1 MSKRI
6 LLSVAYDGTDYAG
19 FQAQKSGVPTIEG
32 ELNRALTEL
41 TGVPVEVIGASRTDS
56 GVHARCNLAVFDTES
71 RIPPE
76 KFAHAINVRLP
87 DQICVQ
93 TSMEVPADFHPRRCS
108 TVKTYEYRIW
118 NAQMP
123 DPMRRL
129 YTYFSRYRFDI
140 DKMRE
145 AAAYLVGEHDFK
157 SFCSTYTSAKTTVRE
172 VLAVEVEEILPGYET
187 ALPGSEIALTGS
199 ETSLPGSEITLTGS
213 ETSLP
218 GSEIALPGSEIA
230 LPGSEIALPGS
241 ETALPGSETALPGS
255 EIALTGTEIALT
267 GSDITLTGSEIALT
281 GSETALPGSET
292 ALTGSEITLTGSEN
306 VSDSRSDA
314 GPGSDSVSSAARMP
328 REIVIRVTGRGFLYN
343 MVRIIA
349 GTLMEVGRGAKTP
362 DQIPDILNACDRRAA
377 GPTAPACGLTLVRYE
392 ILEPGMERVFD
403 IHKTT

>member
-172 VLAVEVEEILPGYET
+172 VLAVEVEEILPGCET
-187 ALPGSEIALTGS
+187 
-199 ETSLPGSEITLTGS
+199 
-213 ETSLP
+213 
-218 GSEIALPGSEIA
+218 
-230 LPGSEIALPGS
+230 ALPGS
-241 ETALPGSETALPGS
+241 ETALPGSETALP
-255 EIALTGTEIALT
+255 
-267 GSDITLTGSEIALT
+267 
-281 GSETALPGSET
+281 
-292 ALTGSEITLTGSEN
+292 GSEITLTGSEN

-362 DQIPDILNACDRRAA
+362 DQIPGILNACDRRAA

>member
-172 VLAVEVEEILPGYET
+172 VLAVEVEEILPGC
-187 ALPGSEIALTGS
+187 
-199 ETSLPGSEITLTGS
+199 
-213 ETSLP
+213 
-218 GSEIALPGSEIA
+218 
-230 LPGSEIALPGS
+230 

-255 EIALTGTEIALT
+255 EIALPGSEIA
-267 GSDITLTGSEIALT
+267 LTGSEIALT
-281 GSETALPGSET
+281 GSEI
-292 ALTGSEITLTGSEN
+292 ALTDSEN
-306 VSDSRSDA
+306 VSDSHSDA

>member
-172 VLAVEVEEILPGYET
+172 VLAVEVEEILPGC
-187 ALPGSEIALTGS
+187 
-199 ETSLPGSEITLTGS
+199 
-213 ETSLP
+213 
-218 GSEIALPGSEIA
+218 
-230 LPGSEIALPGS
+230 
-241 ETALPGSETALPGS
+241 
-255 EIALTGTEIALT
+255 
-267 GSDITLTGSEIALT
+267 
-281 GSETALPGSET
+281 ETALPGSET
-292 ALTGSEITLTGSEN
+292 ALTGSEITLTGSDIALTDSEN
-306 VSDSRSDA
+306 VSDSHSDA

>member
-187 ALPGSEIALTGS
+187 ALPGSET
-199 ETSLPGSEITLTGS
+199 
-213 ETSLP
+213 
-218 GSEIALPGSEIA
+218 ALPD
-230 LPGSEIALPGS
+230 S

-255 EIALTGTEIALT
+255 EIALPGSEIAQ
-267 GSDITLTGSEIALT
+267 TGSEI
-281 GSETALPGSET
+281 ALPGSET
-292 ALTGSEITLTGSEN
+292 ALLGSEITLTGSEN
-306 VSDSRSDA
+306 VSDSHSDA

>member
-172 VLAVEVEEILPGYET
+172 VLAVEVEEILPGCET
-187 ALPGSEIALTGS
+187 ALPGSET
-199 ETSLPGSEITLTGS
+199 
-213 ETSLP
+213 
-218 GSEIALPGSEIA
+218 ALPD
-230 LPGSEIALPGS
+230 S

-255 EIALTGTEIALT
+255 EIALLGSEIALP
-267 GSDITLTGSEIALT
+267 GSEIAQTGSEIALP
-281 GSETALPGSET
+281 GSETALPGSEI
-292 ALTGSEITLTGSEN
+292 ALTGSEN

>member
-187 ALPGSEIALTGS
+187 ALPGSE
-199 ETSLPGSEITLTGS
+199 
-213 ETSLP
+213 
-218 GSEIALPGSEIA
+218 
-230 LPGSEIALPGS
+230 
-241 ETALPGSETALPGS
+241 TALPGS
-255 EIALTGTEIALT
+255 EIALT
-267 GSDITLTGSEIALT
+267 D
-281 GSETALPGSET
+281 
-292 ALTGSEITLTGSEN
+292 SEN
-306 VSDSRSDA
+306 VSGSHSDA

>member
-172 VLAVEVEEILPGYET
+172 VLAVEGEEILPGCET
-187 ALPGSEIALTGS
+187 ALTGS
-199 ETSLPGSEITLTGS
+199 ET
-213 ETSLP
+213 
-218 GSEIALPGSEIA
+218 ALP
-230 LPGSEIALPGS
+230 
-241 ETALPGSETALPGS
+241 
-255 EIALTGTEIALT
+255 
-267 GSDITLTGSEIALT
+267 GSEIALT

>member
-172 VLAVEVEEILPGYET
+172 VLAVEVEEILPGCET
-187 ALPGSEIALTGS
+187 A
-199 ETSLPGSEITLTGS
+199 
-213 ETSLP
+213 LP

-230 LPGSEIALPGS
+230 LTGSEIALPGS
-241 ETALPGSETALPGS
+241 ETALPGSE
-255 EIALTGTEIALT
+255 IALT
-267 GSDITLTGSEIALT
+267 D
-281 GSETALPGSET
+281 
-292 ALTGSEITLTGSEN
+292 SEN
-306 VSDSRSDA
+306 VSGSHSDA

>member
-172 VLAVEVEEILPGYET
+172 VLAVEVEEILPGCET
-187 ALPGSEIALTGS
+187 ALTGS
-199 ETSLPGSEITLTGS
+199 EISLTGC
-213 ETSLP
+213 
-218 GSEIALPGSEIA
+218 
-230 LPGSEIALPGS
+230 
-241 ETALPGSETALPGS
+241 

-267 GSDITLTGSEIALT
+267 GSDITLTGSEITLTGSEIALT

-362 DQIPDILNACDRRAA
+362 DQILGILSACDRRAA

>member
-187 ALPGSEIALTGS
+187 ALPGSET
-199 ETSLPGSEITLTGS
+199 
-213 ETSLP
+213 
-218 GSEIALPGSEIA
+218 ALPD
-230 LPGSEIALPGS
+230 S

-255 EIALTGTEIALT
+255 EIALLGSEIALP
-267 GSDITLTGSEIALT
+267 GSEIAQTGSEIALP
-281 GSETALPGSET
+281 GSETALPGSEI
-292 ALTGSEITLTGSEN
+292 ALTGSEN

>member
-172 VLAVEVEEILPGYET
+172 VLAVEVEEILPGCET
-187 ALPGSEIALTGS
+187 ALPGSETA
-199 ETSLPGSEITLTGS
+199 
-213 ETSLP
+213 LP

-230 LPGSEIALPGS
+230 LPGSEIAL
-241 ETALPGSETALPGS
+241 
-255 EIALTGTEIALT
+255 T
-267 GSDITLTGSEIALT
+267 GSDIALT
-281 GSETALPGSET
+281 D
-292 ALTGSEITLTGSEN
+292 SEN

-362 DQIPDILNACDRRAA
+362 DQIPGILNACDRRAA

>member
-187 ALPGSEIALTGS
+187 ALPGSEIALT
-199 ETSLPGSEITLTGS
+199 
-213 ETSLP
+213 
-218 GSEIALPGSEIA
+218 
-230 LPGSEIALPGS
+230 
-241 ETALPGSETALPGS
+241 
-255 EIALTGTEIALT
+255 
-267 GSDITLTGSEIALT
+267 D
-281 GSETALPGSET
+281 
-292 ALTGSEITLTGSEN
+292 SEN
-306 VSDSRSDA
+306 VSDSHSDA

-362 DQIPDILNACDRRAA
+362 DQIPGILNACDRRAA

>member
-187 ALPGSEIALTGS
+187 ALPGSEIAL
-199 ETSLPGSEITLTGS
+199 
-213 ETSLP
+213 P

-241 ETALPGSETALPGS
+241 ENALPGS
-255 EIALTGTEIALT
+255 EIAL
-267 GSDITLTGSEIALT
+267 
-281 GSETALPGSET
+281 P
-292 ALTGSEITLTGSEN
+292 GSEITLTGSEN

>member
-172 VLAVEVEEILPGYET
+172 VLAVEVEEILPGC
-187 ALPGSEIALTGS
+187 
-199 ETSLPGSEITLTGS
+199 
-213 ETSLP
+213 
-218 GSEIALPGSEIA
+218 
-230 LPGSEIALPGS
+230 

-255 EIALTGTEIALT
+255 EI
-267 GSDITLTGSEIALT
+267 TLTGSEN
-281 GSETALPGSET
+281 ALP
-292 ALTGSEITLTGSEN
+292 GSEITLTGSEN
-306 VSDSRSDA
+306 VSGSHSDA

>member
-187 ALPGSEIALTGS
+187 ALPGSET
-199 ETSLPGSEITLTGS
+199 
-213 ETSLP
+213 
-218 GSEIALPGSEIA
+218 ALPD
-230 LPGSEIALPGS
+230 S

-255 EIALTGTEIALT
+255 EIALPGSEIALPGFET
-267 GSDITLTGSEIALT
+267 ALPGSEIALT
-281 GSETALPGSET
+281 GFETALPGSEI
-292 ALTGSEITLTGSEN
+292 ALTGSEN

-328 REIVIRVTGRGFLYN
+328 RAIVIRVTGRGFLYN

-362 DQIPDILNACDRRAA
+362 DQIPGILNACDRRAA

>member
-172 VLAVEVEEILPGYET
+172 VLAVEVEEILPGCETALTGSET

-199 ETSLPGSEITLTGS
+199 ET
-213 ETSLP
+213 
-218 GSEIALPGSEIA
+218 ALPGS
-230 LPGSEIALPGS
+230 
-241 ETALPGSETALPGS
+241 
-255 EIALTGTEIALT
+255 EIALT

-281 GSETALPGSET
+281 GSEIALPGSETALPGSET
-292 ALTGSEITLTGSEN
+292 ALTGSDITLTGSEN

>member
-172 VLAVEVEEILPGYET
+172 VLAVEVEEILPGCET
-187 ALPGSEIALTGS
+187 
-199 ETSLPGSEITLTGS
+199 
-213 ETSLP
+213 
-218 GSEIALPGSEIA
+218 
-230 LPGSEIALPGS
+230 ALPGS
-241 ETALPGSETALPGS
+241 ETALPGSETAL
-255 EIALTGTEIALT
+255 T
-267 GSDITLTGSEIALT
+267 GSD
-281 GSETALPGSET
+281 
-292 ALTGSEITLTGSEN
+292 ITLTGSEN

-362 DQIPDILNACDRRAA
+362 DQIPGILNACDRRAA

>member
-172 VLAVEVEEILPGYET
+172 VLAVEVEEILPGC
-187 ALPGSEIALTGS
+187 
-199 ETSLPGSEITLTGS
+199 
-213 ETSLP
+213 
-218 GSEIALPGSEIA
+218 
-230 LPGSEIALPGS
+230 

>member
-172 VLAVEVEEILPGYET
+172 VLAVEVEEILPGCET

-241 ETALPGSETALPGS
+241 ETALPGSE
-255 EIALTGTEIALT
+255 
-267 GSDITLTGSEIALT
+267 
-281 GSETALPGSET
+281 
-292 ALTGSEITLTGSEN
+292 ITLTGSEN
-306 VSDSRSDA
+306 VSDSHSDA

>member
-172 VLAVEVEEILPGYET
+172 VLAVEVEEILPGCET
-187 ALPGSEIALTGS
+187 ALPGSETA
-199 ETSLPGSEITLTGS
+199 LPGFEIA
-213 ETSLP
+213 LP

-241 ETALPGSETALPGS
+241 EIALPGS
-255 EIALTGTEIALT
+255 EIALTSSDIALT
-267 GSDITLTGSEIALT
+267 D
-281 GSETALPGSET
+281 
-292 ALTGSEITLTGSEN
+292 SEN
-306 VSDSRSDA
+306 VSDSHSDA

>member
-93 TSMEVPADFHPRRCS
+93 TSMEVSADFHPRRCS

-187 ALPGSEIALTGS
+187 ALPGSE
-199 ETSLPGSEITLTGS
+199 
-213 ETSLP
+213 
-218 GSEIALPGSEIA
+218 
-230 LPGSEIALPGS
+230 
-241 ETALPGSETALPGS
+241 TALPGS
-255 EIALTGTEIALT
+255 EIA
-267 GSDITLTGSEIALT
+267 
-281 GSETALPGSET
+281 
-292 ALTGSEITLTGSEN
+292 LTGSEN

-362 DQIPDILNACDRRAA
+362 DQIPGILSACDRRAA

>member
-172 VLAVEVEEILPGYET
+172 VLAVEVEEILPGCET
-187 ALPGSEIALTGS
+187 ALPGSETALTGS
-199 ETSLPGSEITLTGS
+199 ET
-213 ETSLP
+213 
-218 GSEIALPGSEIA
+218 A

-241 ETALPGSETALPGS
+241 ETALPGSEIALPGSEIALPGFETALPGS
-255 EIALTGTEIALT
+255 EIALT
-267 GSDITLTGSEIALT
+267 D
-281 GSETALPGSET
+281 
-292 ALTGSEITLTGSEN
+292 SEN
-306 VSDSRSDA
+306 VSDSHSDA

-377 GPTAPACGLTLVRYE
+377 GSTAPACGLTLVRYE

>member
-218 GSEIALPGSEIA
+218 GSEIALPGSETVLPGSEIALTGSETALPGSEIA
-230 LPGSEIALPGS
+230 LPGSEIAQTGSEIALPGS
-241 ETALPGSETALPGS
+241 ETALPGSE
-255 EIALTGTEIALT
+255 IA
-267 GSDITLTGSEIALT
+267 
-281 GSETALPGSET
+281 
-292 ALTGSEITLTGSEN
+292 LTGSEN

>member
-172 VLAVEVEEILPGYET
+172 VLAVEVEEILPGC
-187 ALPGSEIALTGS
+187 
-199 ETSLPGSEITLTGS
+199 
-213 ETSLP
+213 
-218 GSEIALPGSEIA
+218 
-230 LPGSEIALPGS
+230 

-255 EIALTGTEIALT
+255 EIAL
-267 GSDITLTGSEIALT
+267 
-281 GSETALPGSET
+281 P
-292 ALTGSEITLTGSEN
+292 GSEITLTGSEN
-306 VSDSRSDA
+306 VSDSHSDA

-362 DQIPDILNACDRRAA
+362 DQIPGILNACDRRAA

>member
-172 VLAVEVEEILPGYET
+172 VLAVEVEEILPGCET
-187 ALPGSEIALTGS
+187 ALPGS
-199 ETSLPGSEITLTGS
+199 ETSLPGSEITLK
-213 ETSLP
+213 
-218 GSEIALPGSEIA
+218 
-230 LPGSEIALPGS
+230 
-241 ETALPGSETALPGS
+241 
-255 EIALTGTEIALT
+255 
-267 GSDITLTGSEIALT
+267 
-281 GSETALPGSET
+281 
-292 ALTGSEITLTGSEN
+292 GSEN

-362 DQIPDILNACDRRAA
+362 DQIPGILNACDRRAA

>member
-172 VLAVEVEEILPGYET
+172 VLAVEVEEILPGC
-187 ALPGSEIALTGS
+187 
-199 ETSLPGSEITLTGS
+199 
-213 ETSLP
+213 
-218 GSEIALPGSEIA
+218 
-230 LPGSEIALPGS
+230 

-255 EIALTGTEIALT
+255 EIAL
-267 GSDITLTGSEIALT
+267 
-281 GSETALPGSET
+281 P
-292 ALTGSEITLTGSEN
+292 GSEITLTGSEN
-306 VSDSRSDA
+306 VSDSHSDA

-362 DQIPDILNACDRRAA
+362 DQIPGILNACDRRAA
-377 GPTAPACGLTLVRYE
+377 GPTAPA
-392 ILEPGMERVFD
+392 
-403 IHKTT
+403 

>member
-172 VLAVEVEEILPGYET
+172 VLAVEVEEILPGCETALPGCET

-199 ETSLPGSEITLTGS
+199 
-213 ETSLP
+213 
-218 GSEIALPGSEIA
+218 
-230 LPGSEIALPGS
+230 
-241 ETALPGSETALPGS
+241 
-255 EIALTGTEIALT
+255 
-267 GSDITLTGSEIALT
+267 D
-281 GSETALPGSET
+281 
-292 ALTGSEITLTGSEN
+292 ITLTGSEN

>member
-172 VLAVEVEEILPGYET
+172 VLAVEVEEILPGC
-187 ALPGSEIALTGS
+187 
-199 ETSLPGSEITLTGS
+199 
-213 ETSLP
+213 
-218 GSEIALPGSEIA
+218 
-230 LPGSEIALPGS
+230 

-255 EIALTGTEIALT
+255 EI
-267 GSDITLTGSEIALT
+267 
-281 GSETALPGSET
+281 
-292 ALTGSEITLTGSEN
+292 TLTGSEN
-306 VSDSRSDA
+306 VSDSHSDA

>member
-199 ETSLPGSEITLTGS
+199 ET
-213 ETSLP
+213 
-218 GSEIALPGSEIA
+218 ALPGS
-230 LPGSEIALPGS
+230 
-241 ETALPGSETALPGS
+241 
-255 EIALTGTEIALT
+255 EIALT

-292 ALTGSEITLTGSEN
+292 ALTGSEITLTGSDIALTDSEN

>member
-172 VLAVEVEEILPGYET
+172 VLAVEVEEILPGCET
-187 ALPGSEIALTGS
+187 ALTGS
-199 ETSLPGSEITLTGS
+199 EISLTGC
-213 ETSLP
+213 
-218 GSEIALPGSEIA
+218 
-230 LPGSEIALPGS
+230 
-241 ETALPGSETALPGS
+241 

-267 GSDITLTGSEIALT
+267 GSDITLTGSEITLTGSEIALT

>member
-241 ETALPGSETALPGS
+241 ETALPGSE
-255 EIALTGTEIALT
+255 
-267 GSDITLTGSEIALT
+267 
-281 GSETALPGSET
+281 
-292 ALTGSEITLTGSEN
+292 ITLTGSEN

-362 DQIPDILNACDRRAA
+362 DQIPGILNACDRRAA

>member
-172 VLAVEVEEILPGYET
+172 VLAVEVEEILPGCET
-187 ALPGSEIALTGS
+187 ALPGC
-199 ETSLPGSEITLTGS
+199 
-213 ETSLP
+213 
-218 GSEIALPGSEIA
+218 
-230 LPGSEIALPGS
+230 
-241 ETALPGSETALPGS
+241 ETA
-255 EIALTGTEIALT
+255 
-267 GSDITLTGSEIALT
+267 LTGSEIALT
-281 GSETALPGSET
+281 GSDI
-292 ALTGSEITLTGSEN
+292 ALTDSEN
-306 VSDSRSDA
+306 VSDSHSDA

-362 DQIPDILNACDRRAA
+362 DQIPGILNACDRRAA

>member
-172 VLAVEVEEILPGYET
+172 VLAVEVEEILPGCET
-187 ALPGSEIALTGS
+187 
-199 ETSLPGSEITLTGS
+199 
-213 ETSLP
+213 
-218 GSEIALPGSEIA
+218 
-230 LPGSEIALPGS
+230 ALPGS

-255 EIALTGTEIALT
+255 EIALT
-267 GSDITLTGSEIALT
+267 D
-281 GSETALPGSET
+281 
-292 ALTGSEITLTGSEN
+292 SEN
-306 VSDSRSDA
+306 VSDSHSDA

-362 DQIPDILNACDRRAA
+362 DQILGILSACDRRAA

>member
-41 TGVPVEVIGASRTDS
+41 TGVPGGVSCASRTGS
-56 GVHARCNLAVFDTES
+56 GVHALCNLAVFDTES

-172 VLAVEVEEILPGYET
+172 VLAVEVEEILPGC
-187 ALPGSEIALTGS
+187 
-199 ETSLPGSEITLTGS
+199 
-213 ETSLP
+213 
-218 GSEIALPGSEIA
+218 
-230 LPGSEIALPGS
+230 

-292 ALTGSEITLTGSEN
+292 ALTGSEITLTGSDIALTDSEN
-306 VSDSRSDA
+306 VSDSHSDA

-377 GPTAPACGLTLVRYE
+377 GPTAPAWGLTLVRYE

>member
-172 VLAVEVEEILPGYET
+172 VLAVEVEEILPGCET
-187 ALPGSEIALTGS
+187 ALTGS
-199 ETSLPGSEITLTGS
+199 EI
-213 ETSLP
+213 
-218 GSEIALPGSEIA
+218 
-230 LPGSEIALPGS
+230 
-241 ETALPGSETALPGS
+241 ALPGS